1 MDLIFQKGSKESPK
15 GHALLYFTNK
25 DNPSEIWGTY
35 IITLPIEVD
44 IKKYMPPF
52 LVNDNNAMNSSD
64 FNSFAFPPSPELIGT
79 IENMQDLAELRD
91 EDLIDG
97 GSIDIND
104 SANNMMKINEILSQY
119 LNLYLNN
126 NSKHIE
132 ERSNKNSEDESTN
145 VNSLMYE
152 FMNVNDRMTEL
163 SKLLSKL
170 LFAIENSQES
180 LVSECEKDIES
191 LSTFYP
197 ENHKINK
204 IVEYTKIK
212 NKSKIAE
219 LYFKRCL
226 YLAKENYE
234 KVEEYEKLIEQQ
246 EN

>member
-15 GHALLYFTNK
+15 GHALLYFNNK
-25 DNPSEIWGTY
+25 DNPSEIWATY

-52 LVNDNNAMNSSD
+52 LVNDNNAINSSD
-64 FNSFAFPPSPELIGT
+64 FNSFAFPPSPELLGSL
-79 IENMQDLAELRD
+79 ENVQDLAELRD

-97 GSIDIND
+97 GNIDIND

-119 LNLYLNN
+119 LNLYLN
-126 NSKHIE
+126 S
-132 ERSNKNSEDESTN
+132 NSEKIKKIDEKELENSN
-145 VNSLMYE
+145 INSLMYE

-170 LFAIENSQES
+170 LFAIENSQDP
-180 LVSECEKDIES
+180 LIAECEKDIES
-191 LSTFYP
+191 LSSFYP
-197 ENHKINK
+197 QNHKINK

-212 NKSKIAE
+212 NKSNIAE

-246 EN
+246 EI

>member
-35 IITLPIEVD
+35 IITLPIQVD

-52 LVNDNNAMNSSD
+52 LLNDSNSLNSSD
-64 FNSFAFPPSPELIGT
+64 FNSFAFPPSPELIGP
-79 IENMQDLAELRD
+79 IEIVQDLAEVRD

-97 GSIDIND
+97 GNIDIND

-126 NSKHIE
+126 NAKKIE
-132 ERSNKNSEDESTN
+132 EIDENESENSN

-170 LFAIENSQES
+170 LFAIENSQDT
-180 LVSECEKDIES
+180 LITECEKDIES

-226 YLAKENYE
+226 YLAKENYG
-234 KVEEYEKLIEQQ
+234 KVEECEKLIEQQ
-246 EN
+246 EI

>member
-15 GHALLYFTNK
+15 GHALLYFTNQ
-25 DNPSEIWGTY
+25 DNPSEIWATY

-52 LVNDNNAMNSSD
+52 LVNDNNALNSSD
-64 FNSFAFPPSPELIGT
+64 FNSFAFPPSPELLGSL
-79 IENMQDLAELRD
+79 ENVQDLAELRD
-91 EDLIDG
+91 EDLIEG
-97 GSIDIND
+97 GNIDIND

-126 NSKHIE
+126 NSKNIE
-132 ERSNKNSEDESTN
+132 KIDEKESENSN

-170 LFAIENSQES
+170 LFAIENSQDS
-180 LVSECEKDIES
+180 LILECEKDIVS
-191 LSTFYP
+191 LSSFYP
-197 ENHKINK
+197 QNHKINK

-234 KVEEYEKLIEQQ
+234 KVEEFEKLIEQQ
-246 EN
+246 EI

>member
-1 MDLIFQKGSKESPK
+1 LDLIFQKGSKESPK

-35 IITLPIEVD
+35 IITLPIQVD

-52 LVNDNNAMNSSD
+52 LLNDSNSLNSSD
-64 FNSFAFPPSPELIGT
+64 FNSFAFPPSPELIGP
-79 IENMQDLAELRD
+79 IEIVQDLAEVRD

-97 GSIDIND
+97 GNIDIND

-126 NSKHIE
+126 NAKKIE
-132 ERSNKNSEDESTN
+132 EIDENESENSN

-170 LFAIENSQES
+170 LFAIENSQDT
-180 LVSECEKDIES
+180 LITECEKDIES

-226 YLAKENYE
+226 YLAKENYG
-234 KVEEYEKLIEQQ
+234 KVEECEKLIEQQ
-246 EN
+246 EI

>member
-25 DNPSEIWGTY
+25 DNSSEIWGTY

-52 LVNDNNAMNSSD
+52 LVNDNNAINSS
-64 FNSFAFPPSPELIGT
+64 
-79 IENMQDLAELRD
+79 Q
-91 EDLIDG
+91 
-97 GSIDIND
+97 
-104 SANNMMKINEILSQY
+104 
-119 LNLYLNN
+119 
-126 NSKHIE
+126 
-132 ERSNKNSEDESTN
+132 
-145 VNSLMYE
+145 
-152 FMNVNDRMTEL
+152 
-163 SKLLSKL
+163 LSKL
-170 LFAIENSQES
+170 LFAIENSQDS
-180 LVSECEKDIES
+180 LISECEKDIES
-191 LSTFYP
+191 LATFYP

>member
-1 MDLIFQKGSKESPK
+1 LDLIFQKGSKESPK

-25 DNPSEIWGTY
+25 DNPNEIWGTY
-35 IITLPIEVD
+35 IITLPIQVD

-52 LVNDNNAMNSSD
+52 LLNDSNSLNSSD
-64 FNSFAFPPSPELIGT
+64 FNSFAFPPSPELIGP
-79 IENMQDLAELRD
+79 IEIVQDLAEVRD

-97 GSIDIND
+97 GNIDIND

-126 NSKHIE
+126 NAKKIE
-132 ERSNKNSEDESTN
+132 EIDENESENSN

-170 LFAIENSQES
+170 LFAIENSQDT
-180 LVSECEKDIES
+180 LITECEKDIES

-226 YLAKENYE
+226 YLAKENYG
-234 KVEEYEKLIEQQ
+234 KVEECEKLIEQQ
-246 EN
+246 EI

>member
-35 IITLPIEVD
+35 IITLPIQVD

-52 LVNDNNAMNSSD
+52 LLNDSNSLNSSD
-64 FNSFAFPPSPELIGT
+64 FNSFAFPPSPELIGP
-79 IENMQDLAELRD
+79 IEIVQDLAEVRD

-97 GSIDIND
+97 GNIDIND

-126 NSKHIE
+126 NAKKIE
-132 ERSNKNSEDESTN
+132 EIDGNESENSN

-170 LFAIENSQES
+170 LFAIENSQDT
-180 LVSECEKDIES
+180 LITECEKDIES

-226 YLAKENYE
+226 YLAKENYG
-234 KVEEYEKLIEQQ
+234 KVEECEKLIEQQ
-246 EN
+246 EI